1 MSQEPSLKR
10 VIGFWGIT
18 FYGLGGII
26 GAGIFAT
33 IGAIGG
39 RAGLWAPFAFMI
51 ASIPALFAALSY
63 GELVRR
69 LPKAGG
75 EASYV
80 QEAFG
85 RMWLTRLTA
94 GGVALSGMVSAAT
107 LTVAFAGYVIASVDM
122 PAWIVMAVLVVASA
136 GLAAVGVSLAS
147 GVVITITV
155 IEVCLLIVIAVT
167 GSGDILNFAGDI
179 SKADPPDGLFAILA
193 SASVLAFFAFIG
205 FEDVVN
211 MAEEVKDAPRI
222 VPRALLVAFA
232 VSLLLYIL
240 VTIAAIQTV
249 PAETL
254 GNATDPLGE
263 VVRRQ
268 GVLPDTLMLVM
279 ALASIGN
286 GVIIQVNMVSRLV
299 YGLVQYGG
307 APKILGQVSAATQT
321 PVVGIAAS
329 SVLILLFALTLPLEQ
344 LATITG
350 MILLMVFALVQLALM
365 KLLLVE
371 GLRPT
376 HNWRAFVIPALGV
389 ASAILLMFGA
399 FV

>member
-107 LTVAFAGYVIASVDM
+107 LTVAFAGYVIAAVDM
-122 PAWIVMAVLVVASA
+122 PAWIIMSILVIASA

-167 GSGDILNFAGDI
+167 GSGDILSFAGDI
-179 SKADPPDGLFAILA
+179 SRAEPPDGLFAILA

-249 PAETL
+249 PAATL
-254 GNATDPLGE
+254 ADSTDPLGE

-268 GVLPDTLMLVM
+268 GVLPDTLMLIM

-329 SVLILLFALTLPLEQ
+329 SALILLFAFMLPLEQ

-365 KLLLVE
+365 KLLTAE
-371 GLRPT
+371 GLHPT
-376 HNWRAFVIPALGV
+376 RNWRAFIIPALGV
-389 ASAILLMFGA
+389 TSAILLMFGA